1 MAEESGKS
9 GLFSGLIKGAFTSVF
24 GLISGAMLM
33 YVTPLFNNAI
43 KPGKPIANFSCQ
55 VEGLSA
61 TFTNRSTNA
70 ASGWWD
76 FGDGS
81 ALEPF
86 SPKQDT
92 IKHVYPK
99 AGNYAVKLSLQNLI
113 GEDGERSVNVA
124 VDPNTAPTPTIES
137 FVVLPLTPGGCAPAA
152 YQIKAKIK
160 NADRCIWSLGESKSL
175 EISDDVAATQDRYVT
190 FEDPGMYTI
199 RLIAANGK
207 QTTEQS
213 KVVTVGWTD
222 RSDTMAK
229 LRVSYEVVQ
238 VDRKPTSLF
247 LKPDLNA
254 NLKSGDTIPFVVE
267 RFLPRVWQDYQI
279 VSAEFANKDLSKEP
293 VKDLKVEVAAEKNK
307 IKMTGE
313 FVKSRS
319 FLSRAP
325 HSWDGAEVKLIVEKR
340 SAPMQR
346 QCNLMPMPL
355 NVPGST
361 SIPIES
367 LNDGWQ
373 VTKRNLNLEVWDGK
387 KLVWSGDRMPTNAV
401 LQVKNRAVRVNAR
414 EQNNQIVLDVV
425 DTAQRPTLAPIG
437 N

>member
-1 MAEESGKS
+1 MADDSGK
-9 GLFSGLIKGAFTSVF
+9 GGFLGGLIKTAFTSVF
-24 GLISGAMLM
+24 ALVSGATLM

-43 KPGKPIANFSCQ
+43 KPAKPIANFSCQ

-70 ASGWWD
+70 AQGWWD

-86 SPKQDT
+86 SPKQDL

-113 GEDGERSVNVA
+113 GEDGDRSVNVA
-124 VDPNTAPTPTIES
+124 VDPNSAPTPTIES

-160 NADRCIWSLGESKSL
+160 NADRCIWALGESKSL
-175 EISDDVAATQDRYVT
+175 EISDDVAAQQDRYVT
-190 FEDPGMYTI
+190 FDEPGMYTI

-207 QTTEQS
+207 QTVEQS
-213 KVVTVGWTD
+213 KVVTVGWSERTD
-222 RSDTMAK
+222 AMAK

-238 VDRKPTSLF
+238 VDRKPFTMF
-247 LKPDLNA
+247 CKPDLNTGA
-254 NLKSGDTIPFVVE
+254 KGDTIPFVVE

-279 VSAEFANKDLSKEP
+279 VSAEFASKDFSKEP
-293 VKDLKVEVAAEKNK
+293 VKDLKLAIAPEKNK
-307 IKMTGE
+307 IKITGE
-313 FVKSRS
+313 YVKTKS

-325 HSWDGAEVKLIVEKR
+325 NSWDGAEVKLVVEKR
-340 SAPMQR
+340 SAPTQK
-346 QCNLMPMPL
+346 QCNTMPMPL

-373 VTKRNLNLEVWDGK
+373 ITKRSLNLEVWDGK
-387 KLVWSGDRMPTNAV
+387 KLVWSGDRMPSNAV

-425 DTAQRPTLAPIG
+425 DAATRPALAPVG